1 MNSGDPEE
9 WAIPAYY
16 NTPVCFHH
24 KFWQDSNPV
33 KSKGFKTANFNKECL
48 EAPWDIMIT
57 TEKNQSNFAK
67 MLNQMSEQICLN
79 LERRVMIPNLST
91 LTKKLP
97 LKSLRDRPFNLKG
110 GMVFWFVQNFF
121 FGQHKS

>member
-1 MNSGDPEE
+1 MKDKGSKIASDYLSS
-9 WAIPAYY
+9 WCCQPAHD
-16 NTPVCFHH
+16 V
-24 KFWQDSNPV
+24 
-33 KSKGFKTANFNKECL
+33 CL

-57 TEKNQSNFAK
+57 NEKNQSNFAK

-91 LTKKLP
+91 FTKKLP
-97 LKSLRDRPFNLKG
+97 LRSLRDRPFNLKG
-110 GMVFWFVQNFF
+110 GGVMVFSFVQNFF